1 MDEVFPILGGVV
13 LGLAMYRLRPLWIR
27 VVVIGIVGVGLGAA
41 ASWVSGELA
50 LSYMYLLV
58 DAVQVM
64 IASVI
69 SGAVVSLWLRR
80 RSRSLAR

>member
-13 LGLAMYRLRPLWIR
+13 LGLATYRLRPPWIR

-50 LSYMYLLV
+50 LSNMYLLV
-58 DAVQVM
+58 DAMQVV

-69 SGAVVSLWLRR
+69 TGAVVSLWLRR

>member
-27 VVVIGIVGVGLGAA
+27 VVVIAIVGVGLGAA
-41 ASWVSGELA
+41 ASWVSGELV

-69 SGAVVSLWLRR
+69 TGAVVSLWLRR

>member
-41 ASWVSGELA
+41 ASWVSGELV